1 MVRTIS
7 SNRCIFIVR
16 TSTIGSGDPLGIV
29 GIRLGTGAIGRDGG
43 THMLA
48 GHMTGTGIVATPIIT
63 TTTAALSVK
72 QERYVAATMTCIG
85 T

>member
-1 MVRTIS
+1 MS
-7 SNRCIFIVR
+7 IVR
-16 TSTIGSGDPLGIV
+16 LSTTGSGLTYGTHGIL
-29 GIRLGTGAIGRDGG
+29 LGTGAIGRDGG

-48 GHMTGTGIVATPIIT
+48 GPMTGTGIGATPIIT

-72 QERYVAATMTCIG
+72 HTRYAAATMTCIG

>member
-1 MVRTIS
+1 MS
-7 SNRCIFIVR
+7 IVR
-16 TSTIGSGDPLGIV
+16 SSTTGSGLTHGTHGIL
-29 GIRLGTGAIGRDGG
+29 LGTGAIGRDGG

-48 GHMTGTGIVATPIIT
+48 GHMTGIGIDATPIIT